1 MERIFAENGLLS
13 RHLPGFEPRAGQL
26 EMAVAVADLLA
37 ADTGESPG
45 PAACLVVE
53 AETGLGKT
61 LAYLVPAILS
71 GRRVVISTNTRN
83 LQDQIIRRDIPLLR
97 EILDPDLAALCV
109 KGRQN
114 YLCLRRWHQVRAATS
129 ESLVEDLDIERI
141 EQWLGETE
149 FGDRAELSWL
159 PSASGLWQQ
168 ICCQSHSCPGS
179 ECAHA
184 TACLLNRLRRRAA
197 ACRLLVVNH
206 HLLFS
211 DLAVRR
217 GGHGEVL
224 PRYEAIIFD
233 EAHHV
238 EDVATTFFGQS
249 VSRHQLL
256 DLAGDIERSAA
267 ALAPSRRKKIL
278 ASCQGLRGVL
288 ERFTSL
294 FPDVQGRFPLQGLM
308 EEKAEIGQCRDD
320 LVTSLH
326 RLADTLAGQENS
338 SGQPWK
344 QYAGR
349 SQELADRLAAITA
362 ESFADL
368 PANEVC
374 SVQWFERSRKNLVL
388 SSTPVDVTEPLQETL
403 FSTVAACVFT
413 SATLGVGGSFSYF
426 LRRLGLPDD
435 TPALSFPSPFDYQN
449 HSLIYVVEDDFPAP
463 AAPDHQRRLH
473 RRIRR
478 LVSLAGGRALLLFTS
493 LQAMEAAFHALE
505 DELDFTLLRQGSMP
519 RHELLTRFMEETSSV
534 LFAVAS
540 FWEGID
546 IPGESLGLVIIDKLP
561 FEVPADPVIMARIS
575 HIKAEGGNPFFEFQ
589 VPRAILTLRQG
600 VGRLLRSSEDR
611 GVIAILDV
619 RLFSKGYGGRF
630 LKSLP
635 PGPLTRNLDDVAAF
649 FARQKTA

>member
-1 MERIFAENGLLS
+1 MMERIFAENGLLC
-13 RHLPGFEPRAGQL
+13 RHLPGYEPRPGQL
-26 EMAVAVADLLA
+26 EMAMAVADLLA
-37 ADTGESPG
+37 ADGGEPAG
-45 PAACLVVE
+45 PTACLLVE

-61 LAYLVPAILS
+61 LAYLTPAVLS

-97 EILDPDLAALCV
+97 EILDPGLEALCV

-114 YLCLRRWHQVRAATS
+114 YLCLQRWHQVRAATS
-129 ESLVEDLDIERI
+129 DALLEGLDIDRL
-141 EQWLGETE
+141 EQWLAKTR

-159 PSASGLWQQ
+159 PSASGLWQK
-168 ICCQSHSCPGS
+168 ICCQSHSCLGS
-179 ECAHA
+179 ECPHA
-184 TACLLNRLRRRAA
+184 TACFLNRLRRQAA

-217 GGHGEVL
+217 GGYGEVL

-238 EDVATTFFGQS
+238 EDVATTFFGLS
-249 VSRHQLL
+249 VSRHQVL
-256 DLAGDIERSAA
+256 DLAGDIERSLD
-267 ALAPSRRKKIL
+267 ALAPAPRETIL
-278 ASCQGLRGVL
+278 SSLHGLQGALD
-288 ERFTSL
+288 RFTNL
-294 FPDVQGRFPLQGLM
+294 FPEEPGRFPLRAFM
-308 EEKAEIGQCRDD
+308 ERQPEFGPCRDD
-320 LVTSLH
+320 LVIAMQ
-326 RLADTLAGQENS
+326 RLTDTLADRAGN
-338 SGQPWK
+338 GQPWEHF
-344 QYAGR
+344 AGR
-349 SQELADRLAAITA
+349 GQDLADRLGAITA

-368 PANEVC
+368 PADEIR

-388 SSTPVDVTEPLQETL
+388 SSTPVDVTEELQETL
-403 FSTVAACVFT
+403 FSSVSACVFT
-413 SATLGVGGSFSYF
+413 SATLSVGGRFSYF
-426 LRRLGLPDD
+426 CRRLGLPEE
-435 TPALSFPSPFDYQN
+435 TPALSFPSPFNYQD
-449 HSLIYVVEDDFPAP
+449 HTLLYVPEDDFPAP
-463 AAPDHQRRLH
+463 ATPEHTRCLH

-478 LVSLAGGRALLLFTS
+478 LVSMAGGRALLLFTS
-493 LQAMEAAFHALE
+493 LQAMQAAFHALE
-505 DELDFTLLRQGSMP
+505 DRLDYPLLCQGSMP
-519 RHELLTRFMEETSSV
+519 RQELLARFMEETSSV

-561 FEVPADPVIMARIS
+561 FEVPGDPVIMARIN

-635 PGPLTRNLDDVAAF
+635 PSPLTRDLDEVAAF
-649 FARQKTA
+649 FRKQETG